1 MLIKDLLLLLISSLR
16 ECTKCL
22 CENMKKEEIANWNE
36 IKNNFK
42 TSKLNYC
49 NYCPLVPSIY
59 MYKFIKDM

>member
-1 MLIKDLLLLLISSLR
+1 MLIK
-16 ECTKCL
+16 
-22 CENMKKEEIANWNE
+22 ENMKKEKKIAYGNE
-36 IKNNFK
+36 MKNNFK